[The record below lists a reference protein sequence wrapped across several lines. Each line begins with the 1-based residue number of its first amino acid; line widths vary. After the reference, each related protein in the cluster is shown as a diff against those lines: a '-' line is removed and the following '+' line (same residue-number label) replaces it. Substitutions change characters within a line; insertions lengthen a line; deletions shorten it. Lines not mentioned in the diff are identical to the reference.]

1 MANLRLSLLI
11 TFFSTNGATLVN
23 FLVTIILARLLSPSE
38 IGIFSISAVVISI
51 AHIFRDF
58 GVSSYL
64 QREKD
69 LTPEKIRSAI
79 GVLIFSSWSIALFIA
94 GISSFVAEYYQQDGV
109 RSVMRVLAI
118 GFVFIPFGAITHT
131 LLTREFKAKEQ
142 ALVNIAGTTAYAS
155 SSIILASLDFSY
167 MTMAWANLIN
177 IIVTALAYAPF
188 RPKNA
193 PWMPSFKGWGKV
205 VSFGTGAILGNCI
218 GAINT
223 AIPDLFLGKLSG
235 PYDVGIVSRATSTTN
250 IFIQV
255 AGPTVNYA
263 VLPFLAK
270 KHHAGEPLREPM
282 EKAIAYLT
290 GIAWPIIIL
299 TGVFAEPVIVFL
311 YGNKWL
317 ECVPVLRIIC
327 AIAAMT
333 IPFSFTST
341 ALLAIGKPYLS
352 GLPNGVSLLVKV
364 PAILW
369 LYDGSVN
376 SFIYGLLV
384 STVLSFPFSIW
395 VQMHYLQISLGSFLK
410 AQEKSLLITVVCVL
424 TGAMVEHFC
433 RGLQPLFQLII
444 AASVLVPVWIAM
456 VKIIRHLVWDEFVIA
471 GEKYHLVGRLLG
483 ISTTK

>member
-1 MANLRLSLLI
+1 MPRFA
-11 TFFSTNGATLVN
+11 
-23 FLVTIILARLLSPSE
+23 
-38 IGIFSISAVVISI
+38 
-51 AHIFRDF
+51 
-58 GVSSYL
+58 
-64 QREKD
+64 QRM
-69 LTPEKIRSAI
+69 P
-79 GVLIFSSWSIALFIA
+79 
-94 GISSFVAEYYQQDGV
+94 V
-109 RSVMRVLAI
+109 R
-118 GFVFIPFGAITHT
+118 
-131 LLTREFKAKEQ
+131 
-142 ALVNIAGTTAYAS
+142 
-155 SSIILASLDFSY
+155 
-167 MTMAWANLIN
+167 
-177 IIVTALAYAPF
+177 
-188 RPKNA
+188 
-193 PWMPSFKGWGKV
+193 MPSFLRGLGKGLSVLARARFSGI
-205 VSFGTGAILGNCI
+205 VSARSIRRFRI
-218 GAINT
+218 
-223 AIPDLFLGKLSG
+223 LFLRKLSG

-352 GLPNGVSLLVKV
+352 GLPNGVSLLAKV

-456 VKIIRHLVWDEFVIA
+456 VKIIRHLVWDEFVTSRGKISPCWKA
-471 GEKYHLVGRLLG
+471 SRNFDDEIETMGYLCVTFRISQSHGRSSKNAARVK
-483 ISTTK
+483 IVVA